1 MSTVGG
7 PSKDS
12 VMARLLLFQVLIL
25 AALAMPFST
34 LWSTNIAMDSGPV
47 YIEIIYI
54 HLPIFTHFKTVIV
67 LFRLLVLLIISSLR
81 EIKDNHLLL
90 IDLRSKGINGS
101 KAEAVCEQAS
111 IVLNKPLDILFGG
124 TKVSKTW
131 YTYTCVYLQNITHMV
146 EVSRK

>member
-1 MSTVGG
+1 
-7 PSKDS
+7 
-12 VMARLLLFQVLIL
+12 MAQ
-25 AALAMPFST
+25 
-34 LWSTNIAMDSGPV
+34 

-54 HLPIFTHFKTVIV
+54 HLPIFIHLKIVIV
-67 LFRLLVLLIISSLR
+67 LFRLLVLLINAMISSLR

-124 TKVSKTW
+124 TKVSRAW
-131 YTYTCVYLQNITHMV
+131 YTYIYLQNITHMV
-146 EVSRK
+146 EMSRK